1 VPDMIQPVGAMVK
14 VPDPTQGINTMSGIL
29 GLQQQKQALT
39 QGQQQIQA
47 NTMANTGTAMSLGE
61 RQRVQQILSS
71 GVDDQGN
78 SIKDEDGTPDPDK
91 AMKWMPRVAPTT
103 YPTYL
108 KGIQETE
115 ANKLG
120 LKNTTADLGQKY
132 RDQIGGMLQSGV
144 NDPSF
149 NSQKAAA
156 LLVPYGAQNPDAAPA
171 ITHALSLLKNMDNVN
186 SGDPKADLAK
196 KNDMLV
202 HTIQAF
208 KPSQANQPST
218 VDTGPTIQPGSTQ
231 PLTGQFTPSGPGI
244 QKGLSPTDQPS
255 YKRQAAAAGTEGTAG
270 AANDEDLYN
279 TITQRGTQAT
289 KLKSLTQDISSL
301 AGEVQTGQYSKAFA
315 DKWSALKQTFGFRPD
330 DNSADTKRQI
340 LTKMAAQLKAAS
352 ESGATTDS
360 ARAGIEASLPDPE
373 HMGPA
378 AVQQA
383 ARYVGS
389 LADID
394 TARSRLAQQHRQV
407 SGGQSTGLR
416 AADSA
421 FMQNADP
428 KVFEY
433 QNIPAGQER
442 QNYLKQHFKS
452 KDEVKAFLDKQ
463 QALRGYGAIQ

>member
-1 VPDMIQPVGAMVK
+1 MVK
-14 VPDPTQGINTMSGIL
+14 APDPNQGISTVSGML
-29 GLQQQKQALT
+29 GLRQQQQNLQTGQLQQQQEQLKTAQAQGVQDFFKTWDPSQHVADDGSTDLDSALQSKEFKGAGNAKPAIMQSLLDIKNKQLGNKQALSSLNSDLVKQFT
-39 QGQQQIQA
+39 
-47 NTMANTGTAMSLGE
+47 TGMGSLA
-61 RQRVQQILSS
+61 
-71 GVDDQGN
+71 
-78 SIKDEDGTPDPDK
+78 KDEDVVADK
-91 AMKWMPRVAPTT
+91 TDPTT
-103 YPTYL
+103 
-108 KGIQETE
+108 
-115 ANKLG
+115 
-120 LKNTTADLGQKY
+120 
-132 RDQIGGMLQSGV
+132 GV
-144 NDPSF
+144 NAGRAKIDQFMGNFGKLS
-149 NSQKAAA
+149 
-156 LLVPYGAQNPDAAPA
+156 PDAARIAAIYGPVTQHAPPGKLAAGVAAMQMQGQSASEQQAQQNPA
-171 ITHALSLLKNMDNVN
+171 TGSY
-186 SGDPKADLAK
+186 
-196 KNDMLV
+196 
-202 HTIQAF
+202 
-208 KPSQANQPST
+208 
-218 VDTGPTIQPGSTQ
+218 DTGANIVPYTVNRATGIPQP
-231 PLTGQFTPSGPGI
+231 TGQQIPKQLGPTE
-244 QKGLSPTDQPS
+244 QLP
-255 YKRQAAAAGTEGTAG
+255 YKRQAAAAGTEGAAG

-433 QNIPAGQER
+433 QNIPPGKER
-442 QNYLKQHFKS
+442 QDYLKQHFKS